1 MHERI
6 ARDARRGPIARVRRC
21 GRSRGRS
28 RSRSCSRSRSQGRS
42 RSRSCSRS
50 RSQGRSQGRS
60 RSRDR
65 SRGRDR
71 SQNGSRYGARVGR
84 ALRRPL
90 RRLRARHPCRR
101 GRVGTRPGDPRRE
114 RADMAALCE
123 RRAVDRRPVSPVQLA
138 KPFLP
143 DQRIDAE
150 GVERVARA
158 DALRAHE
165 QSAREAVDQR
175 GSDGVGREP
184 RGLDRR
190 PVEHLSLRC
199 AARRDVGDIGDIGGG
214 RRERAQYDGRALAAR
229 REMPPRLVGGRFQ
242 HDGRRRARCARCRH
256 RSRCSRR
263 SRRGRRIRR
272 IRRVRR
278 VYRVRHSRRGP
289 RSHRSRR
296 SRRRS
301 RPNHRNRRGRHRPG
315 LKRRRR
321 IAASRRRGGEARLG
335 RAIRRMHPIDVARER
350 IGRRVL
356 DRRPAGGIQPVPVRR
371 LPAEPLIEQV
381 GDEGLVK

>member
-1 MHERI
+1 
-6 ARDARRGPIARVRRC
+6 
-21 GRSRGRS
+21 
-28 RSRSCSRSRSQGRS
+28 
-42 RSRSCSRS
+42 
-50 RSQGRSQGRS
+50 
-60 RSRDR
+60 
-65 SRGRDR
+65 
-71 SQNGSRYGARVGR
+71 
-84 ALRRPL
+84 
-90 RRLRARHPCRR
+90 
-101 GRVGTRPGDPRRE
+101 
-114 RADMAALCE
+114 MAALCE

-272 IRRVRR
+272 IRRIRRVRR